1 MTQWT
6 FFGRILP
13 ERIPLKVGEQVSFRS
28 EQNELQFQYQIS
40 IRIADGQ
47 FVAPVDIHS
56 GPDDVIT
63 LKNLVEGDIRTLTDY
78 IGYRSGI
85 SFDVDMIS
93 AICDDGR
100 SVVFGIAI
108 PVLQE
113 SRANQMPSIEIQR
126 FTPYLDDIPAH
137 MVLADFREAMRNPI
151 GTGFFC
157 YRAIEAMMQ
166 SMKANPTEKD
176 DNPAWAELR
185 RRLQI
190 DESAIY
196 AVKAHADYPRH
207 GKVSAMSDADRTM
220 VFRLTKQIIS
230 RYLEYLE
237 RGKTALPNS
246 EFPCLRAGSERPSQ
260 TP

>member
-13 ERIPLKVGEQVSFRS
+13 ERIPLRVSDPLRVTAEAAVLGFR
-28 EQNELQFQYQIS
+28 YQIT
-40 IRIADGQ
+40 IRMADGQ
-47 FVAPVDIHS
+47 FVVPVLVER
-56 GPDDVIT
+56 GPDDVTT
-63 LKNLVEGDIRTLTDY
+63 LKNLVEGNIRNCVDY
-78 IGYRSGI
+78 IGYRNGI

-93 AICDDGR
+93 ANCDDGR

-113 SRANQMPSIEIQR
+113 ARAALVTSLEVDR
-126 FTPYLDDIPAH
+126 FKRVLAEIPAQI
-137 MVLADFREAMRNPI
+137 VLADFREAMRNPV

-166 SMKANPTEKD
+166 SMKADPTDKD
-176 DNPAWAELR
+176 DDPAWAELR

-190 DESAIY
+190 DRSAID
-196 AVKAHADYPRH
+196 AIKAHADYPRH
-207 GKVSAMSDADRTM
+207 GKVSSISDADRAM
-220 VFRLTKQIIS
+220 VFRLTDKIIA

-246 EFPCLRAGSERPSQ
+246 EFPLFAA
-260 TP
+260 